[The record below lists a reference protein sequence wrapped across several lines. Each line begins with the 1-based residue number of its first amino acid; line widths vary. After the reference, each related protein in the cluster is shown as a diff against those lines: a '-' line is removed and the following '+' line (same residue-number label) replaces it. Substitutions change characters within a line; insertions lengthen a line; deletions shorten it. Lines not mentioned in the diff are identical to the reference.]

1 MRQANAIHALLTVTL
16 VVNTKSSLWLTL
28 VLGELL
34 PVNLAMQEL
43 PTTTSLEV
51 VLNVLTTA
59 AAVRANSK
67 AAYISA
73 VQLAMRASL

>member
-1 MRQANAIHALLTVTL
+1 MSHALLTVTL
-16 VVNTKSSLWLTL
+16 VVNTRSSLWLTL

-51 VLNVLTTA
+51 VLSVLTTA
-59 AAVRANSK
+59 VTALVNSK
-67 AAYISA
+67 DVNISA
-73 VQLAMRASL
+73 AQLVTKDSP